1 MSQVTLAWAVNNMT
15 RVLDDGFVIKVDWS
29 CTAGAVDS
37 QTPPQPI
44 IIQGAF
50 YGGQTMYE
58 NNPSEPGFIPYDQ
71 LTQEIVLGWVYAG
84 LGDQKAVI
92 EATLTAKV
100 EKQLNPTTANGVPW
114 NTNPAQA

>member
-1 MSQVTLAWAVNNMT
+1 MSQVILTWAVQNMT
-15 RVLDDGFVIKVDWS
+15 RVIDDGFVINVAWG
-29 CTAGAVDS
+29 CTASAPGV
-37 QTPPQPI
+37 
-44 IIQGAF
+44 QGAF
-50 YGGQTMYE
+50 YGGQDTYP